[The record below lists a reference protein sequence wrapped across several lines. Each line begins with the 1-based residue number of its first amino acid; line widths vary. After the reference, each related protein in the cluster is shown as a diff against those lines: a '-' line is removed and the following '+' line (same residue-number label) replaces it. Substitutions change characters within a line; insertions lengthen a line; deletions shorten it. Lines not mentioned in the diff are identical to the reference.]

1 MNNNKILHVDDINIV
16 FFLFEFLGK
25 DYYYSKVS

>member
-1 MNNNKILHVDDINIV
+1 MNNNKMLHVDDINIV